1 MRTVASGG
9 NQSLNSST
17 RFFLDWTLLASTL
30 VFFSSECA
38 DGNSHAHTDLPV
50 LLAGRLGG
58 AIRPGRHLRREE
70 PIANLY
76 TSILNAVGVANSKFG
91 DDGTGALPGLG

>member
-1 MRTVASGG
+1 MAATKDRDG
-9 NQSLNSST
+9 SS
-17 RFFLDWTLLASTL
+17 LLASTL